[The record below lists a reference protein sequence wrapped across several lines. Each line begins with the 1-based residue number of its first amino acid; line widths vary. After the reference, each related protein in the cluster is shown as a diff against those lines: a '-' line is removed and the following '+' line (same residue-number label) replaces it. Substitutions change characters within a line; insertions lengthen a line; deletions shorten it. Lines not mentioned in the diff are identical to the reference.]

1 MEANFLI
8 TEFIY
13 TDKTMAGVCESKKGI
28 MKRPKCYQKRKGNN
42 NVKNYIITFLIL
54 AMTAVLITGCGGSD
68 KDNSWQAVQE
78 KGEFVLGLDDS
89 FPPMGFRDENGKI
102 IGFDVDIAQEVCD
115 RLEIELKLQPINWD
129 AKEQELNSGKI
140 DCIWNGF
147 TITEERKNNLL
158 FTKPYMNNRQVLIV
172 NAGSP
177 FKVKEDLKGKKL
189 GLQAG
194 SSAADALNGAA
205 DFKADLQEVVE
216 FDDNMMA
223 LMDLEKGGIDV
234 VLMDEIVARFYI
246 QNKNKQY
253 QVLDEELAK
262 EDYGIGFR
270 KKDRELME
278 KIQTTLEEMAE
289 DGKLAE
295 ISTNWFGRDITTIT
309 TE

>member
-1 MEANFLI
+1 
-8 TEFIY
+8 
-13 TDKTMAGVCESKKGI
+13 
-28 MKRPKCYQKRKGNN
+28 MKRHNIILNERGII
-42 NVKNYIITFLIL
+42 VKKYILVFIIL
-54 AMTAVLITGCGGSD
+54 SLAVVLIAGCGESD
-68 KDNSWQAVQE
+68 KDNSWEKVQE

-89 FPPMGFRDENGKI
+89 FPPMGFRDENGNI
-102 IGFDVDIAQEVCD
+102 VGFDVDIAKEVCE
-115 RLEIELKLQPINWD
+115 RLGIELKLQPINWD

-158 FTKPYMNNRQVLIV
+158 FTEAYMNNRQVLIV
-172 NAGSP
+172 NSASP
-177 FKVKEDLKGKKL
+177 FKTKADLKGKKL

-194 SSAADALNGAA
+194 SSAADALNSAP
-205 DFKADLQEVVE
+205 DFKAGLQEVVE

-253 QVLDEELAK
+253 RVLDEELAK

-270 KKDRELME
+270 KKDQKLME
-278 KIQTTLEEMAE
+278 KVQDTLKEMAK

-295 ISTNWFGRDITTIT
+295 ISTNWFGKDITTVSV
-309 TE
+309 E